1 MQGRLT
7 GYFLSEHVHV
17 GEIFENSRT
26 RERARPV
33 WARIGKVGP
42 FRTVSPFVRGS
53 PDHSNNVQTGR
64 RDWGVIG
71 TSRSH
76 WLARTCAR
84 RARVVKTDPEGGAQP
99 DQIATRSRQNI
110 LKIPRLHE

>member
-1 MQGRLT
+1 MQT
-7 GYFLSEHVHV
+7 ATSETESKSRDLIICVHHY
-17 GEIFENSRT
+17 T
-26 RERARPV
+26 LRAPCPEGQ
-33 WARIGKVGP
+33 GKVGQ

-76 WLARTCAR
+76 WLARSCAR
-84 RARVVKTDPEGGAQP
+84 RARVVKTDPEQQLMVRNDRGAE
-99 DQIATRSRQNI
+99 ATCYSG
-110 LKIPRLHE
+110 